1 MTDIRV
7 RRTGVPAQYEIAEG
21 GDTLTRVSARTAQ
34 HGGELEIG
42 GKTYRLENSAF
53 GWDCR
58 LHTTDGNVIA
68 SAERAGLR
76 SWNITAAGRQL
87 RITRAG
93 IGARNLEL
101 TEDTDQIG
109 KVRRVSRGAEA
120 HLPGLDRPAAVFIV
134 IVALAMWQRRRRAA
148 VIGR

>member
-7 RRTGVPAQYEIAEG
+7 LRTGVPAQYEISEG
-21 GDTLTRVSARTAQ
+21 GETLTTVSARTAQ

-58 LHTTDGNVIA
+58 LHTTDGHAVA
-68 SAERAGLR
+68 SAERSGVR

-87 RITRAG
+87 RITRTG
-93 IGARNLEL
+93 IGTRNLEL
-101 TEDTDQIG
+101 TEDNDRIG

-120 HLPGLDRPAAVFIV
+120 ELPGLDRPAAVFIV